1 MIRVKHARSL
11 LRTILRCRCL
21 EDYTSEQRRAM
32 WPPAQALTSRHI
44 SNCVLLESREKILEY
59 IPKNGVCAEL
69 GILRGDFSETI
80 LAKTEPARLHLIDLD
95 DSAVK
100 IAETRFRREIENGTV
115 RLHRGDSAETVMSM
129 PDEYF
134 DWVYIDA
141 DHSYNA
147 VQRDL
152 AAVRLKL
159 KAKGIIALNDYVYF
173 APSDFVK
180 YGVIEAVNEFC
191 LRYDFELLFFALQ
204 GRMYNDV
211 AIRKLD

>member
-1 MIRVKHARSL
+1 
-11 LRTILRCRCL
+11 
-21 EDYTSEQRRAM
+21 M

-59 IPKNGVCAEL
+59 MPKNGVCAEL

-80 LAKTEPARLHLIDLD
+80 LAKTEPARLHLVDLD